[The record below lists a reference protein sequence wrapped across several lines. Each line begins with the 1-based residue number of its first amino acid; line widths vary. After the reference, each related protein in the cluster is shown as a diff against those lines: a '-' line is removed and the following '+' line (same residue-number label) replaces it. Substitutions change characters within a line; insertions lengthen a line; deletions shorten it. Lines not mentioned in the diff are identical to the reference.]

1 MNTASKVV
9 WSAALLSAA
18 TPGFAQDAT
27 TGLDG
32 PMRQVFAAPAVAGYM
47 TAPTDDGPLKRTWTW
62 LFLKDAIP
70 NGADTLAM
78 EWEIDC
84 AAGTARTVRTALYIG
99 STHMKTDGGPAERS
113 APAAGSPGAIPL
125 AAPCAPPGQARTTPV
140 ADAAA
145 ARTAANA
152 LFAAPAQQARR

>member
-1 MNTASKVV
+1 MISVSKV
-9 WSAALLSAA
+9 ACLGALSLTASAA
-18 TPGFAQDAT
+18 TAQDT
-27 TGLDG
+27 TAGLDG
-32 PMRQVFAAPAVAGYM
+32 PMRQVFAAPAVAGFM
-47 TAPTDDGPLKRTWTW
+47 TAPTDDGALKRTWTW

-84 AAGTARTVRTALYIG
+84 AAGTARTVRTALYTG
-99 STHMKTDGGPAERS
+99 AAHLKTDGGPAERS
-113 APAAGSPGAIPL
+113 APAAGSPGAITM
-125 AAPCAPPGQARTTPV
+125 AAACAPPEQARTTPV

-152 LFAAPAQQARR
+152 LFAAPARPARR

>member
-1 MNTASKVV
+1 MNTALKIASCCAFLFGG
-9 WSAALLSAA
+9 SAAL
-18 TPGFAQDAT
+18 AQDAT
-27 TGLDG
+27 VGFDA
-32 PMRQVFAAPAVAGYM
+32 PMRQVFAAPGVAGYM
-47 TAPTDDGPLKRTWTW
+47 TTPSEDGALKRTWTW

-84 AAGTARTVRTALYIG
+84 AAGTSRTVRTALYTG
-99 STHMKTDGGPAERS
+99 ATHMKTDSGPAERS
-113 APAAGSPGAIPL
+113 APAAGSPGAITL
-125 AAPCAPPGQARTTPV
+125 AAACAPTEQARTTPV

-152 LFAAPAQQARR
+152 LFAAPARAARR

>member
-1 MNTASKVV
+1 MNTVLKVAS
-9 WSAALLSAA
+9 ATTFLFAA
-18 TPGFAQDAT
+18 TPVPAQDAT
-27 TGLDG
+27 SGLDG
-32 PMRQVFAAPAVAGYM
+32 PMRQVFAAPVVAGYM

-84 AAGTARTVRTALYIG
+84 AAGTARTVRTALYTG
-99 STHMKTDGGPAERS
+99 ATHMKTDAGPAERS
-113 APAAGSPGAIPL
+113 APAAGSPGAITL
-125 AAPCAPPGQARTTPV
+125 AAACAPPEQARTTPV

-152 LFAAPAQQARR
+152 LFVAPARQARR

>member
-1 MNTASKVV
+1 MNTVFKIAS
-9 WSAALLSAA
+9 ACALAFAA
-18 TPGFAQDAT
+18 TPALAQDAT
-27 TGLDG
+27 VGLDG

-70 NGADTLAM
+70 SGADTLAL

-84 AAGTARTVRTALYIG
+84 AAHTARTVRTVLYTG
-99 STHMKTDGGPAERS
+99 ATHMKTDGGAAERS
-113 APAAGSPGAIPL
+113 APAAGSPGAITM
-125 AAPCAPPGQARTTPV
+125 AAACAPPEQARTTAV
-140 ADAAA
+140 ANAAA

-152 LFAAPAQQARR
+152 LFAAPPPAARR